1 VLYLGEDEIKSL
13 IGMPDVL
20 DLVDDAF
27 KAQGEGEAPNQPR
40 RRLHMPK
47 GALQVM
53 YGGLPGVGYFG
64 MKAYTTFPGIGVR
77 FIVLLWDSNT
87 AELVALMEANILGQL
102 RTGAASG
109 VGARYMA
116 RKDAKVAGLF
126 GSGSQARTQLEALC
140 CAIPLEQVKVFS
152 RSAEKREKF
161 VAAMKDKVS
170 AELVPVESATEAV
183 KGSAIVC
190 TMTTAR
196 EPVFDGGD
204 LEPGTTVIPAGSN
217 RVTNREV
224 DDETFRR
231 AARGRIATDDIDGA
245 KIESGDLVRA
255 VAAGAVTWG
264 QVVEIGQIAS
274 GKMPGRASADEIN
287 MFLSQGVG
295 IEDVAIGA
303 ELYKRAKAQGV
314 GQDLPIEGT
323 FKKRT

>member
-1 VLYLGEDEIKSL
+1 MLYLGEEEVQSL
-13 IGMPDVL
+13 ITMPDVL

-27 KAQGEGEAPNQPR
+27 KAQGEGAAPNQPR
-40 RRLHMPK
+40 RRLHMPN

-53 YGGLPGVGYFG
+53 YGGLPGAGYFG
-64 MKAYTTFPGIGVR
+64 LKAYTTFPRIGVR
-77 FIVLLWDSNT
+77 FICLLWDSNT
-87 AELVALMEANILGQL
+87 AELVALIEANILGQL

-116 RKDAKVAGLF
+116 REDARVAALF
-126 GSGSQARTQLEALC
+126 GTGTQARTQLEALC
-140 CAIPLEQVKVFS
+140 CARPLEQVKVYS
-152 RSAEKREKF
+152 RSGEKREKF
-161 VAAMKDKVS
+161 IGAMKDRVD
-170 AELVPVESATEAV
+170 AELVEAESPEEAL
-183 KGSAIVC
+183 KGAQIVC

-196 EPVFDGGD
+196 EPVFDGAD

-231 AARGRIATDDIDGA
+231 AARGRIATDDVDGA
-245 KIESGDLVRA
+245 RIESGDLVRA
-255 VAAGAVTWG
+255 VAAGAVSWG

-274 GKMPGRASADEIN
+274 GKMPGRGSADEIN
-287 MFLSQGVG
+287 MFLSQGVA

>member
-1 VLYLGEDEIKSL
+1 MLYLGEEEVKGLIK
-13 IGMPDVL
+13 MPEVV
-20 DLVDDAF
+20 DLMGEAF
-27 KAQGEGEAPNQPR
+27 KAQGEGTAPNQPR

-53 YGGLPGVGYFG
+53 YGGLSDQGYFG
-64 MKAYTTFPGIGVR
+64 LKAYTTFPGIGVR
-77 FIVLLWDSNT
+77 FILLLWDSNT

-109 VGARYMA
+109 AGARLMA
-116 RKDAKVAGLF
+116 REDAKVAGLF

-140 CAIPLEQVKVFS
+140 CAMPLEQVKVYS

-161 VAAMKDKVS
+161 IDRMKDKVS
-170 AELVPVESATEAV
+170 AELVAVETPAEAV

-190 TMTTAR
+190 TMTTAKD
-196 EPVFDGGD
+196 PVFDGND
-204 LEPGTTVIPAGSN
+204 LESGTTVIPAGSN
-217 RVTNREV
+217 RATNREV

-231 AARGRIATDDIDGA
+231 AAKGRIATDDVEGA
-245 KIESGDLVRA
+245 KIESGDLIRA
-255 VAAGAVTWG
+255 VAGRAVNWD
-264 QVVEIGQIAS
+264 QVVEIGQIAA
-274 GKMPGRASADEIN
+274 GKMPGRGSPDEIN
-287 MFLSQGVG
+287 MFLSQGVA

-314 GQDLPIEGT
+314 GRDLSVEGT

>member
-1 VLYLGEDEIKSL
+1 MLYLGEEEVQSL
-13 IGMPDVL
+13 ITMPDVL

-27 KAQGEGEAPNQPR
+27 KAQGEGAAPNQPR
-40 RRLHMPK
+40 RRLHMPN

-53 YGGLPGVGYFG
+53 YGGLPGAGYFG
-64 MKAYTTFPGIGVR
+64 LKAYTTFPRIGVR
-77 FIVLLWDSNT
+77 FICLLWDSNT
-87 AELVALMEANILGQL
+87 AELVALIEANILGQL

-116 RKDAKVAGLF
+116 REDARVAALF
-126 GSGSQARTQLEALC
+126 GTGTQARTQLEALC
-140 CAIPLEQVKVFS
+140 CARPLEQVKVYS
-152 RSAEKREKF
+152 RSGEKREKF
-161 VAAMKDKVS
+161 IGAMKDRVD
-170 AELVPVESATEAV
+170 AELVEAESPEEAL
-183 KGSAIVC
+183 KGAQIVC

-196 EPVFDGGD
+196 EPVFDGAD

-255 VAAGAVTWG
+255 VAAGAVSWG

-274 GKMPGRASADEIN
+274 GKMPGRGSADEIN
-287 MFLSQGVG
+287 MFLSQGVA